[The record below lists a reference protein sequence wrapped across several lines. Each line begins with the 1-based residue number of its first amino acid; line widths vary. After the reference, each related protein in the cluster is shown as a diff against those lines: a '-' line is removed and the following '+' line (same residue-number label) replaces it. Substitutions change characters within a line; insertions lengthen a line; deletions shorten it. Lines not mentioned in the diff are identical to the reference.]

1 MIHSMTGFAVVSQEI
16 GPRTVTIQMKSV
28 NNRTLDV
35 YVKFQGVAVDFEQS
49 LRDAVKARIQRGR
62 VDVWIEVRSPKSDV
76 SVLNL
81 EAARQYLAQLGTLQR
96 EVGTGEPVAVRD
108 IVGLPGLFAAAE
120 DNYLADPEF
129 QGAVRALLGKGLDH
143 FIRMRRQE
151 GENLERGV
159 RERLDAMAAAVDQI
173 GLRQEDIRRDIFEK
187 WKKRLA
193 ELLPEGLPVDEGR
206 LLQEAAY
213 MAEKADIAEEI
224 DRFRS
229 HVQQFREVLAAD
241 APAGKK
247 LDFILQE
254 MNREVNTILSK
265 TERLEISRVGIE
277 LKADV
282 EKIREQVQNF
292 E

>member
-16 GPRTVTIQMKSV
+16 GPRTVTVQMKSV

-76 SVLNL
+76 PALNL
-81 EAARQYLAQLGTLQR
+81 EAARQYLSQLGELQR
-96 EVGTGEPVAVRD
+96 EIGSAEPVALRD
-108 IVGLPGLFAAAE
+108 IVVLPGLFAAAE

-129 QGAVRALLGKGLDH
+129 QAAVRALLGKGLDQ

-151 GENLERGV
+151 GENLERVV
-159 RERLDAMAAAVDQI
+159 RERLDVMAAAVDQI
-173 GLRQEDIRRDIFEK
+173 GLRQDDIRRDLFDK

-193 ELLPEGLPVDEGR
+193 ELLPGGLPVDEGR

-229 HVQQFREVLAAD
+229 HVQQFREALSAD

-254 MNREVNTILSK
+254 LNREVNTILSK
-265 TERLEISRVGIE
+265 TERLEISRIGIE
-277 LKADV
+277 LKAGV

>member
-49 LRDAVKARIQRGR
+49 LREAVKARIQRGR

-76 SVLNL
+76 PALNL
-81 EAARQYLAQLGTLQR
+81 EAARQYLAQLGELQR
-96 EVGTGEPVAVRD
+96 EIGAAEPVALRD

-129 QGAVRALLGKGLDH
+129 QAAVRALLGKALDQ
-143 FIRMRRQE
+143 FVQMRRQE
-151 GENLERGV
+151 GENLERVV
-159 RERLDAMAAAVDQI
+159 RERLDAMAAAIDQI
-173 GLRQEDIRRDIFEK
+173 GLRQEDIRGDIFEK

-254 MNREVNTILSK
+254 LNREVNTILSK

>member
-28 NNRTLDV
+28 NNRTMDV
-35 YVKFQGVAVDFEQS
+35 FIKFPGVAVDFEQS
-49 LRDAVKARIQRGR
+49 LREAVKSRIQRGR

-76 SVLNL
+76 PALNL
-81 EAARQYLAQLGTLQR
+81 EAARQYLSQLGVLQR
-96 EVGTGEPVAVRD
+96 ELGAAEPVALRD

-120 DNYLADPEF
+120 DNFLADPEF
-129 QGAVRALLGKGLDH
+129 QGAVRALLGKALDQ

-151 GENLERGV
+151 GENLERVV

-173 GLRQEDIRRDIFEK
+173 GLRQDDIRQDIFEK

-193 ELLPEGLPVDEGR
+193 ELLPEGQPVDEGR

-229 HVQQFREVLAAD
+229 HVQQFREVLAAN

-254 MNREVNTILSK
+254 LNREVNTILSK

>member
-81 EAARQYLAQLGTLQR
+81 EAARQYLAQLGELQR

-108 IVGLPGLFAAAE
+108 IVGLPGLFATAE

-173 GLRQEDIRRDIFEK
+173 GLRQEDIRRDIFDK

>member
-35 YVKFQGVAVDFEQS
+35 YVKFPGVAVDFEQS

-62 VDVWIEVRSPKSDV
+62 VDLWVEVRSPKSDV
-76 SVLNL
+76 AALNL
-81 EAARQYLAQLGTLQR
+81 EAARQYLAQLGLLQR
-96 EVGTGEPVAVRD
+96 EIGSAEPVALRD

-120 DNYLADPEF
+120 DNFLADPEF
-129 QGAVRALLGKGLDH
+129 QAAVRALLGKALDQ

-159 RERLDAMAAAVDQI
+159 RERLDSMAAAIDQI
-173 GLRQEDIRRDIFEK
+173 GLRQDDIRRDIFDK

-193 ELLPEGLPVDEGR
+193 ELLPEGQPVDEGR

-254 MNREVNTILSK
+254 LNREVNTILSK
-265 TERLEISRVGIE
+265 TERLDISRVGIE

>member
-1 MIHSMTGFAVVSQEI
+1 MTGFAVVSQEI

-35 YVKFQGVAVDFEQS
+35 YVKFPGVAVDFEQS

-62 VDVWIEVRSPKSDV
+62 VDLWVEVRSPKSDV
-76 SVLNL
+76 AALNL
-81 EAARQYLAQLGTLQR
+81 EAARQYLAQLGLLQR
-96 EVGTGEPVAVRD
+96 EIGSSEPVALRD

-120 DNYLADPEF
+120 DNFLADPEF
-129 QGAVRALLGKGLDH
+129 QAAVRALLGKALDQ

-159 RERLDAMAAAVDQI
+159 RERLDSMAAAIDQI
-173 GLRQEDIRRDIFEK
+173 GLRQDDIRRDIFDK

-193 ELLPEGLPVDEGR
+193 ELLPEGQPVDEGR

-254 MNREVNTILSK
+254 LNREVNTILSK
-265 TERLEISRVGIE
+265 TERLDISRVGIE

>member
-1 MIHSMTGFAVVSQEI
+1 
-16 GPRTVTIQMKSV
+16 
-28 NNRTLDV
+28 
-35 YVKFQGVAVDFEQS
+35 
-49 LRDAVKARIQRGR
+49 
-62 VDVWIEVRSPKSDV
+62 
-76 SVLNL
+76 
-81 EAARQYLAQLGTLQR
+81 
-96 EVGTGEPVAVRD
+96 
-108 IVGLPGLFAAAE
+108 
-120 DNYLADPEF
+120 
-129 QGAVRALLGKGLDH
+129 
-143 FIRMRRQE
+143 
-151 GENLERGV
+151 
-159 RERLDAMAAAVDQI
+159 MAAAVDLI
-173 GLRQEDIRRDIFEK
+173 GLRQDDIRRDLFDK

-229 HVQQFREVLAAD
+229 HVQQFREALAAD

-254 MNREVNTILSK
+254 LNREVNTILSK